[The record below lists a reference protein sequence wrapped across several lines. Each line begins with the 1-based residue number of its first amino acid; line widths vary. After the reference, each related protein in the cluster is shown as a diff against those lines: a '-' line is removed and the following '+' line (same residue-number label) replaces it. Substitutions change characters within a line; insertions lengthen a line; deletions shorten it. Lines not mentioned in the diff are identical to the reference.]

1 MTYGARGADASHR
14 EFAEFLESRSFPC
27 LGAKSALNR
36 GQVTYFDGGSI
47 TSSGDDL
54 RLLEA
59 FQRFV
64 LLYKRSRKLFTTF
77 VVLFEGPL
85 NLSEKEFEE
94 ALWQRLAALH
104 ALDSKQHAWDAAV
117 SSDPQS
123 AQFSF
128 SLAGEAFFAVGLHPG
143 ASRTAR
149 RFARPTIVFNL
160 HDQFERLREEGRFDA
175 LRAAIQKRDVALDGV
190 ANPMLADH
198 GEASEARQYSGRR
211 VGASWK
217 CPFTATR
224 RRTK

>member
-64 LLYKRSRKLFTTF
+64 LSYQRSRKLFTTF

-104 ALDSKQHAWDAAV
+104 ALDRWIETSC
-117 SSDPQS
+117 
-123 AQFSF
+123 
-128 SLAGEAFFAVGLHPG
+128 
-143 ASRTAR
+143 SRCICYRTETRSIRTPRGVPILKLQLWGRTQLR
-149 RFARPTIVFNL
+149 R
-160 HDQFERLREEGRFDA
+160 
-175 LRAAIQKRDVALDGV
+175 
-190 ANPMLADH
+190 
-198 GEASEARQYSGRR
+198 
-211 VGASWK
+211 
-217 CPFTATR
+217 
-224 RRTK
+224 